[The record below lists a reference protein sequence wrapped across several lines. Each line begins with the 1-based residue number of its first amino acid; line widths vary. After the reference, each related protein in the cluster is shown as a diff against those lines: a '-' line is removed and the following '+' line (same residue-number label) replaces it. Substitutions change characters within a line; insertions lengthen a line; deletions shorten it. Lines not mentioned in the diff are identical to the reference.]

1 MKIPYLSINQKLL
14 LLAAAALF
22 FGLTP
27 AIHAEGLSGLKDSLN
42 KGEIDSTLIEQTKQ
56 QSDISDV
63 PQNSISADKPAT
75 KLQTPV
81 KKVQIKKPA
90 RIKEVQVKKSGS
102 RLKRIGAPVK
112 TPDQGSYSFSI
123 SNFPAIDETKY
134 KPEALT
140 MLKAMREKATGY
152 GNVEYDLN
160 DFCAKY
166 SEYTELC
173 NLGRL
178 YVIQQKL
185 KIGKTYDFN
194 SQKYLEELTSEFVY
208 GSNEVTA
215 FIDGEVQKMI
225 PVLNKYNN
233 EIIEKQ
239 HTYALK
245 EVVRLQKELSD
256 MIRDH
261 VFKPSDLDYLKSE
274 ITAKYRKMIEAYA
287 GMKITNEF
295 NQAEAQKF
303 IKEITAFYN
312 SLPLKVTIKFQESPD
327 KPPIDKEISVTK
339 DGRTFVNC
347 LYSYIEAK
355 IQHCQYSTDDK
366 EFNSILNGKS
376 ETANDMDTFDD
387 FIARINNQ
395 PAGEIAFTQAEKETY
410 IKNIENYRQNV
421 AKIKRIYFQK
431 DISYGTLLPDYIAK
445 TNECI
450 LLKAEV
456 LINDPE
462 NHDIKILTPPLKIEI
477 FSNVS
482 KISSEVTL
490 KKSAIA
496 KEYCAI
502 MGNKNANLWPINDKP
517 NAQKESIACFNGEK
531 INEQLL
537 EFYKTAPY
545 FSKNDVRNIFG
556 YSTSSRD
563 NSQFDE
569 KQVILKNTADFLK
582 SGGVEFVVAKKDDKK
597 AAILLEHQ
605 ADWLIVDSH
614 GWILETSG
622 GQGGIIEDSNEGQLV
637 DYVHVNPKEIYNNGE
652 SLYSKNIDVLVLSAC
667 GCLKWVGD
675 DTDAIV
681 FAMGWHRI
689 LPNGIILG
697 YNDEISIELTSDVL
711 DDFISRFPTTGTL
724 SADEITTMWINSN
737 VKKTEEFINQNHP
750 EYGPGAQHNYRKTVY
765 IVKDK
770 YFEIKNCQ
778 VSKIKMIDKIVWN
791 VKVDKSNIKNYTFK
805 K

>member
-1 MKIPYLSINQKLL
+1 MKTPYLSINQKLL

-185 KIGKTYDFN
+185 KISKTYDFN
-194 SQKYLEELTSEFVY
+194 AQKYLEELTSEFVY

-215 FIDGEVQKMI
+215 FIDGEVKKMI

-233 EIIEKQ
+233 EVIEKQ
-239 HTYALK
+239 LAYAKK
-245 EVVRLQKELSD
+245 EVERLQKELSD
-256 MIRDH
+256 MIKNS
-261 VFKPSDLDYLKSE
+261 VFKPADLDYLKSE

-387 FIARINNQ
+387 FIARINKQ
-395 PAGEIAFTQAEKETY
+395 PAGEIVFIQAEKDTY

-462 NHDIKILTPPLKIEI
+462 NHDIKILTPPVKIEL
-477 FSNVS
+477 FSNAS
-482 KISSEVTL
+482 KISSEVIL

-496 KEYCAI
+496 KGYCAA
-502 MGNKNANLWPINDKP
+502 MGNTNANIWPINDKP
-517 NAQKESIACFNGEK
+517 GAQKESLAILSGYMEDTKDGKYLYDSIYFDTKLIYSTMGTTTIDIQQRIIPSSESFCHAGGGEFMTVTSKNDKNTKADIIIKNPAKWFVIEAHGDPDNGSIQYGLSNGEK
-531 INEQLL
+531 
-537 EFYKTAPY
+537 A
-545 FSKNDVRNIFG
+545 
-556 YSTSSRD
+556 
-563 NSQFDE
+563 
-569 KQVILKNTADFLK
+569 ILKF
-582 SGGVEFVVAKKDDKK
+582 GQAKDLFKD
-597 AAILLEHQ
+597 
-605 ADWLIVDSH
+605 
-614 GWILETSG
+614 
-622 GQGGIIEDSNEGQLV
+622 
-637 DYVHVNPKEIYNNGE
+637 
-652 SLYSKNIDVLVLSAC
+652 NIDVLFLNSCYCLSY
-667 GCLKWVGD
+667 
-675 DTDAIV
+675 DTMEAEIW
-681 FAMGWHRI
+681 AQGWHNA
-689 LPNGIILG
+689 LPNGLIAGYHNVVSPFMTTDVFNFFAKRLNDCRVNGKILTKNEIG
-697 YNDEISIELTSDVL
+697 QMWLNTNIAYSQYFWAVNGSDALKARYALNENNDEYYKYWYIGFVQALPTSPPV
-711 DDFISRFPTTGTL
+711 
-724 SADEITTMWINSN
+724 
-737 VKKTEEFINQNHP
+737 
-750 EYGPGAQHNYRKTVY
+750 
-765 IVKDK
+765 
-770 YFEIKNCQ
+770 IKPLHI
-778 VSKIKMIDKIVWN
+778 KIKE
-791 VKVDKSNIKNYTFK
+791 
-805 K
+805 

>member
-1 MKIPYLSINQKLL
+1 MKTPYLSINQKLL

-152 GNVEYDLN
+152 GNVEYDLS

-166 SEYTELC
+166 SAYTELC

-194 SQKYLEELTSEFVY
+194 SQKYLEELTGEFVY

-274 ITAKYRKMIEAYA
+274 ITAKY
-287 GMKITNEF
+287 
-295 NQAEAQKF
+295 QK
-303 IKEITAFYN
+303 
-312 SLPLKVTIKFQESPD
+312 
-327 KPPIDKEISVTK
+327 
-339 DGRTFVNC
+339 
-347 LYSYIEAK
+347 
-355 IQHCQYSTDDK
+355 
-366 EFNSILNGKS
+366 
-376 ETANDMDTFDD
+376 
-387 FIARINNQ
+387 
-395 PAGEIAFTQAEKETY
+395 
-410 IKNIENYRQNV
+410 
-421 AKIKRIYFQK
+421 
-431 DISYGTLLPDYIAK
+431 
-445 TNECI
+445 
-450 LLKAEV
+450 
-456 LINDPE
+456 
-462 NHDIKILTPPLKIEI
+462 
-477 FSNVS
+477 
-482 KISSEVTL
+482 
-490 KKSAIA
+490 
-496 KEYCAI
+496 
-502 MGNKNANLWPINDKP
+502 
-517 NAQKESIACFNGEK
+517 
-531 INEQLL
+531 
-537 EFYKTAPY
+537 
-545 FSKNDVRNIFG
+545 
-556 YSTSSRD
+556 
-563 NSQFDE
+563 
-569 KQVILKNTADFLK
+569 
-582 SGGVEFVVAKKDDKK
+582 
-597 AAILLEHQ
+597 
-605 ADWLIVDSH
+605 
-614 GWILETSG
+614 
-622 GQGGIIEDSNEGQLV
+622 
-637 DYVHVNPKEIYNNGE
+637 
-652 SLYSKNIDVLVLSAC
+652 
-667 GCLKWVGD
+667 
-675 DTDAIV
+675 
-681 FAMGWHRI
+681 
-689 LPNGIILG
+689 
-697 YNDEISIELTSDVL
+697 
-711 DDFISRFPTTGTL
+711 
-724 SADEITTMWINSN
+724 
-737 VKKTEEFINQNHP
+737 
-750 EYGPGAQHNYRKTVY
+750 
-765 IVKDK
+765 
-770 YFEIKNCQ
+770 
-778 VSKIKMIDKIVWN
+778 
-791 VKVDKSNIKNYTFK
+791 
-805 K
+805 